1 MSRSAALLF
10 APVVALA
17 LVACGGGGA
26 TPPVTVTAAAP
37 TVTAPPVTVT
47 PTTTPT
53 PTEAEAEVA
62 STTAEPAPVETFT
75 MPKLVGKNLQ
85 LAQDILQN
93 EGSYLL
99 DQTDALGLHRVQLV
113 DSNWKVCTQ
122 SPKAGKTVGVDAM
135 VTLAA
140 VKLDEDCP

>member
-1 MSRSAALLF
+1 MPRFAALLF
-10 APVVALA
+10 VPVVAIALA
-17 LVACGGGGA
+17 GCGGGA
-26 TPPVTVTAAAP
+26 APAVTFTAAAS

-47 PTTTPT
+47 PTTMPT
-53 PTEAEAEVA
+53 PTEEEVEVA
-62 STTAEPAPVETFT
+62 DTSAETGPTETFT
-75 MPKLVGKNLQ
+75 MPKLVAKNLQ

-113 DSNWKVCTQ
+113 DSNWKVCAQ
-122 SPKAGKTVGVDAM
+122 SPRAGTTVPVDAM